1 MILNRS
7 SDTFDSPRKVKT
19 WDKLRQL
26 IEELG
31 TMKLKPAVQEEM
43 VRSVQ
48 ELNVYQG
55 SDAKLISLAR
65 KKING
70 ILRLLEKEMNVVP
83 KNEYRLRWLALGMSV
98 FGVPMGVVFGLILE
112 NMAFLGIGLPIGLT
126 LGIAI
131 GNSMDHRAAQE
142 GRQLNFER

>member
-1 MILNRS
+1 M
-7 SDTFDSPRKVKT
+7 
-19 WDKLRQL
+19 
-26 IEELG
+26 E
-31 TMKLKPAVQEEM
+31 LKPAVQEEM

-48 ELNVYQG
+48 ELNVFQG

-65 KKING
+65 KKMNG
-70 ILRLLEKEMNVVP
+70 ILRVLEKEMNVVP

-131 GNSMDHRAAQE
+131 GNSMDQRAAQE
-142 GRQLNFER
+142 GRQLKFER